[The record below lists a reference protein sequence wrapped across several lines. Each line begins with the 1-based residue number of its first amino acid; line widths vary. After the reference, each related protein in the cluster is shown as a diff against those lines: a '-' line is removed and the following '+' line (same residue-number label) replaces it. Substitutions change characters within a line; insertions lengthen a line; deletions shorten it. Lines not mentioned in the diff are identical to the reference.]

1 MATMATM
8 ASFGTEGGILPGPDS
23 NIIGIIIESRTK
35 TPKQN
40 QDTKLSSIVEMEL
53 QKIVNMF

>member
-1 MATMATM
+1 MATM